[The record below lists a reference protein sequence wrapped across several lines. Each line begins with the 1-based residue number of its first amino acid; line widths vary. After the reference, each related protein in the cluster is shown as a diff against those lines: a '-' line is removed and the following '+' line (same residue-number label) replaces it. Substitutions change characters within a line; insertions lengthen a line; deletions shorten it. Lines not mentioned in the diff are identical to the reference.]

1 MSGNEAQHAGAQQA
15 GPQQAGAQQ
24 APTEHAPARCENC
37 DTLLQGHYCHAC
49 GQSVHNPTRH
59 FGHAVEEFFE
69 AFWHLDG
76 RVFRTLRDLMAPGRV
91 AVNYLA
97 GKRVRYIAP
106 LRLFV
111 ILSLLTFFVGKLVVH
126 FDVGPVQ
133 FTSEDAAEIANAATI
148 KEVRG
153 LEEDWLDRLSV
164 FEKQAATKPGVNPG
178 LVALRARIQGVA
190 ASRIDELERREKAQS
205 AGTAA
210 AQTAV
215 PGTAS
220 GNDPAKDPPAEPA
233 EEEDQ
238 WKFNDRPW
246 DAQTNPVDVSFLPG
260 FVDRWLNHKIG
271 RAKENLSKWEDN
283 VDHFVQAFF
292 GAVPTA
298 LFLLMPVFAL
308 LLKAAYI
315 GSGRSYLE
323 HMVVALYSH
332 AWLLLVLLAMFLLNA
347 IGDAAAGLWVG
358 ITTSLL
364 TSLLWLWVPIYLFMM
379 QRRVYGGH
387 WAVAAVRYVVV
398 GTIYLVMVTFVV
410 VFAVLAGVAS

>member
-1 MSGNEAQHAGAQQA
+1 M
-15 GPQQAGAQQ
+15 
-24 APTEHAPARCENC
+24 
-37 DTLLQGHYCHAC
+37 L
-49 GQSVHNPTRH
+49 
-59 FGHAVEEFFE
+59 
-69 AFWHLDG
+69 
-76 RVFRTLRDLMAPGRV
+76 FR
-91 AVNYLA
+91 
-97 GKRVRYIAP
+97 
-106 LRLFV
+106 
-111 ILSLLTFFVGKLVVH
+111 SLVT
-126 FDVGPVQ
+126 
-133 FTSEDAAEIANAATI
+133 
-148 KEVRG
+148 
-153 LEEDWLDRLSV
+153 
-164 FEKQAATKPGVNPG
+164 
-178 LVALRARIQGVA
+178 LRARIQGVA
-190 ASRIDELERREKAQS
+190 ASRIDELERRQKTQS
-205 AGTAA
+205 ASAPA
-210 AQTAV
+210 AQTAAAT
-215 PGTAS
+215 GT
-220 GNDPAKDPPAEPA
+220 AKDPPA

-260 FVDRWLNHKIG
+260 FADRWLNHKID

-315 GSGRSYLE
+315 GSGRHYLE

-347 IGDAAAGLWVG
+347 IGEAAAALWVG

-379 QRRVYGGH
+379 QRRVYGEH

-398 GTIYLVMVTFVV
+398 GSIYLVMVTFVV

>member
-1 MSGNEAQHAGAQQA
+1 M
-15 GPQQAGAQQ
+15 
-24 APTEHAPARCENC
+24 
-37 DTLLQGHYCHAC
+37 
-49 GQSVHNPTRH
+49 RH

-91 AVNYLA
+91 AANYLA

-126 FDVGPVQ
+126 VDVGPVQ

-190 ASRIDELERREKAQS
+190 ASRIDELERRQEDQAAGIAPAQP
-205 AGTAA
+205 AA
-210 AQTAV
+210 TPTK
-215 PGTAS
+215 PGS
-220 GNDPAKDPPAEPA
+220 RPAKDPPRPAEKTRE
-233 EEEDQ
+233 EEEDE
-238 WKFNDRPW
+238 WKFNDRSW
-246 DAQTNPVDVSFLPG
+246 DEQTNPVDVGLFPA
-260 FVDRWLNHKIG
+260 FADRWLNHKIG

-308 LLKAAYI
+308 LLKVAYI
-315 GSGRSYLE
+315 GSGRRYLE

-332 AWLLLVLLAMFLLNA
+332 AWLLLVLLAMFVLNA
-347 IGDAAAGLWVG
+347 VSEGTAALWVG
-358 ITTSLL
+358 IMTSLL
-364 TSLLWLWVPIYLFMM
+364 ISLLWLWAPIYLFLM

-398 GTIYLVMVTFVV
+398 GSIYLVMVTFVV
-410 VFAVLAGVAS
+410 LFAVLAGMAS

>member
-1 MSGNEAQHAGAQQA
+1 MSGNEARPAGAQQA
-15 GPQQAGAQQ
+15 A
-24 APTEHAPARCENC
+24 TEHTPARCENC
-37 DTLLQGHYCHAC
+37 DTPLQGHYCHAC
-49 GQSVHNPTRH
+49 GQSVHNPMRH

-91 AVNYLA
+91 AANYLA
-97 GKRVRYIAP
+97 GKRARYIAP

-126 FDVGPVQ
+126 FDVGPVE

-190 ASRIDELERREKAQS
+190 ASRIDELERREKDQAVAAPAQ
-205 AGTAA
+205 AATA
-210 AQTAV
+210 
-215 PGTAS
+215 
-220 GNDPAKDPPAEPA
+220 PAKPGIGSAKDRPRSSGENVQD
-233 EEEDQ
+233 EDQ

-246 DAQTNPVDVSFLPG
+246 DARTNPVDVSFLPG
-260 FVDRWLNHKIG
+260 FADRWLNHKIG

-308 LLKAAYI
+308 LLKVAYI

-323 HMVVALYSH
+323 HMVVALYSQ

-347 IGDAAAGLWVG
+347 IGEAAAALWVG

-379 QRRVYGGH
+379 QRRVYGEH

-398 GTIYLVMVTFVV
+398 GSIYLVMVTFVV

>member
-1 MSGNEAQHAGAQQA
+1 MSGNEAQPAGAPQA
-15 GPQQAGAQQ
+15 PAQQ
-24 APTEHAPARCENC
+24 APTAHVPARCENC
-37 DTLLQGHYCHAC
+37 DTPLQGHYCHAC
-49 GQSVHNPTRH
+49 GQSVHNPMRH

-91 AVNYLA
+91 AANYLA
-97 GKRVRYIAP
+97 GKRARYIAP

-111 ILSLLTFFVGKLVVH
+111 ILSLLTFFIGKLVVH
-126 FDVGPVQ
+126 FDVGPVE

-148 KEVRG
+148 NEVRG
-153 LEEDWLDRLSV
+153 LEEHWLDRLSV
-164 FEKQAATKPGVNPG
+164 FEKEAATKPGVNPG

-190 ASRIDELERREKAQS
+190 ASRIDELERRDRQ
-205 AGTAA
+205 AA
-210 AQTAV
+210 AAPAQAT
-215 PGTAS
+215 TT
-220 GNDPAKDPPAEPA
+220 PAKPGGSGAQDPPRPTGEKG

-246 DAQTNPVDVSFLPG
+246 DAKTNPVDVSFLPG
-260 FVDRWLNHKIG
+260 FADRWLNHKIG

-308 LLKAAYI
+308 LLKAAYL
-315 GSGRSYLE
+315 GSGRRYLE

-332 AWLLLVLLAMFLLNA
+332 AWLLLGLLAMFLLNA
-347 IGDAAAGLWVG
+347 IGEAAAGLWVG
-358 ITTSLL
+358 IVTSLL

-379 QRRVYGGH
+379 QRRVYGER
-387 WAVAAVRYVVV
+387 WAIAAVRYVVV
-398 GTIYLVMVTFVV
+398 GTVYLVMVTFVV

>member
-1 MSGNEAQHAGAQQA
+1 MSGNEAQHAPAQH
-15 GPQQAGAQQ
+15 PPAQQ
-24 APTEHAPARCENC
+24 APEQQAPEQCENC
-37 DTLLQGHYCHAC
+37 DTPLQGHYCHAC
-49 GQSVHNPTRH
+49 GQSVHNPMRH

-91 AVNYLA
+91 AINYLA

-126 FDVGPVQ
+126 VDVGPVQ
-133 FTSEDAAEIANAATI
+133 FTSEDAAEIASAATI

-164 FEKQAATKPGVNPG
+164 FEKKAATKPGVNPG
-178 LVALRARIQGVA
+178 LVALRARIQGAA
-190 ASRIDELERREKAQS
+190 ASRIAELERHQKDQAAGIAPAQ
-205 AGTAA
+205 AA
-210 AQTAV
+210 AMPTK
-215 PGTAS
+215 PGS
-220 GNDPAKDPPAEPA
+220 RPAKDPQPLVEENA

-246 DAQTNPVDVSFLPG
+246 DEQTNPVDIGLFPA
-260 FVDRWLNHKIG
+260 FADRWLNHKIG

-308 LLKAAYI
+308 LLKVAYI
-315 GSGRSYLE
+315 GSGRRYLE

-332 AWLLLVLLAMFLLNA
+332 AWLLLVLLAMFVLNA
-347 IGDAAAGLWVG
+347 VSEAAAALWVG
-358 ITTSLL
+358 IATSLL
-364 TSLLWLWVPIYLFMM
+364 ISLLWLWAPIYLFLM

-398 GTIYLVMVTFVV
+398 GSVYLVMVTFVV
-410 VFAVLAGVAS
+410 LFAVLAGMAS

>member
-1 MSGNEAQHAGAQQA
+1 MNCMSGNEAQHAPAQQ
-15 GPQQAGAQQ
+15 
-24 APTEHAPARCENC
+24 APARCENC
-37 DTLLQGHYCHAC
+37 DTPLQGHYCHAC
-49 GQSVHNPTRH
+49 GQSVHNPMRH

-91 AVNYLA
+91 AANYLA

-126 FDVGPVQ
+126 VDVGPVQ

-153 LEEDWLDRLSV
+153 LEEHWLDRLSV

-190 ASRIDELERREKAQS
+190 ASRIDELERRQKDQAAGIAPAQS
-205 AGTAA
+205 AATP
-210 AQTAV
+210 TN
-215 PGTAS
+215 PGS
-220 GNDPAKDPPAEPA
+220 RPAKDPPRPTEKNSE
-233 EEEDQ
+233 EEEDE

-246 DAQTNPVDVSFLPG
+246 DEQTNPVDVGLFPA
-260 FVDRWLNHKIG
+260 FADRWLNHKIG

-308 LLKAAYI
+308 LLKVAYI
-315 GSGRSYLE
+315 GSGRRYLE

-332 AWLLLVLLAMFLLNA
+332 AWLLLVLLAMFVLNA
-347 IGDAAAGLWVG
+347 VSEAAAAVWVG

-364 TSLLWLWVPIYLFMM
+364 ISLLWLWAPIYLFLM

-398 GTIYLVMVTFVV
+398 GSVYLVMVTFVV
-410 VFAVLAGVAS
+410 LFAVLAGMAS